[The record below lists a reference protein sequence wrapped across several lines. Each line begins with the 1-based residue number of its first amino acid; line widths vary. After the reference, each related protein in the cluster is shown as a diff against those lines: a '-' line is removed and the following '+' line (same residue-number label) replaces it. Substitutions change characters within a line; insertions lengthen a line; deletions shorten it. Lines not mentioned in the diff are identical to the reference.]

1 MELNPRSSYSW
12 YFFKITILIIH
23 SLYTDNHF
31 LSVICS
37 PLLRDVVALGLGSA
51 NLTLSMSTSL
61 VIIGGAWCIYRPGLA
76 LLILVVAALPF
87 IRAAVKHQ
95 STVGHSRRPNGYRRS
110 SADWNVVS
118 SKVVWD
124 VWCSFVYCCHNLGCT
139 KGAKD
144 FNSMSKTVYTLT

>member
-1 MELNPRSSYSW
+1 MLVFVSRYICNFSGLYQKW
-12 YFFKITILIIH
+12 KLIQDCLLFLIILKNKNKASYLFTH
-23 SLYTDNHF
+23 LLISIFFT
-31 LSVICS
+31 VICS

-110 SADWNVVS
+110 SAD
-118 SKVVWD
+118 
-124 VWCSFVYCCHNLGCT
+124 
-139 KGAKD
+139 
-144 FNSMSKTVYTLT
+144 